1 MYDEYYQSPNPS
13 LKSNSQV
20 DVKSSSFL
28 SRVYGYMFI
37 GIIITAI
44 VAFGAGFGFQTWFSS
59 DTSEAAY
66 MTYLWTLIGSFIGL
80 FIVSF
85 IVNIVALRGRH
96 SIAIPAVIYSVLMG
110 IVFSEFVL
118 FVPYWILGTAFVI
131 TSMVF
136 AIMFF
141 IARVTKRNLN
151 WMGTLGFGLL
161 MGALIMSIFFFFLYF
176 VFPAYFSWL
185 YVIID
190 GVIFVAMILITMFDV
205 WRIQKIADKG
215 AESKNLALYCA
226 FSLYVDFMY
235 ILMRVIFIL
244 LRLFGSSR
252 N

>member
-1 MYDEYYQSPNPS
+1 
-13 LKSNSQV
+13 
-20 DVKSSSFL
+20 
-28 SRVYGYMFI
+28 
-37 GIIITAI
+37 
-44 VAFGAGFGFQTWFSS
+44 
-59 DTSEAAY
+59 

-80 FIVSF
+80 FLVSF
-85 IVNIVALRGRH
+85 IVNIVALRGKH
-96 SIAIPAVIYSVLMG
+96 SIAVPAIIYSVLMG

-151 WMGTLGFGLL
+151 WLGTLGFGLL
-161 MGALIMSIFFFFLYF
+161 MGALMMSFFFFFLYF
-176 VFPAYFSWL
+176 LFPAYFSWL

-190 GVIFVAMILITMFDV
+190 GVIFLAMILITMFDV

-215 AESKNLALYCA
+215 SESRNLALYCA

-244 LRLFGSSR
+244 LRLYGGNR
-252 N
+252 R